1 MSKPRYRWWTFAKNM
16 IRDFPAVE
24 KEWKDIHAQSITA
37 NMSGMPR
44 SGGAGRTVETVALRQ
59 LKPEDQKL
67 YDAVTGAKEH
77 TILLPN
83 GTDRMK
89 LIRLMYWSGKPRTVQ
104 AVAKQIPVSEVTAK
118 RWHGDFVRLVG
129 VHYGFKDDT
138 YEPK

>member
-16 IRDFPAVE
+16 IRDFPSVE
-24 KEWKDIHAQSITA
+24 RDWKDIHAQSITA

-44 SGGAGRTVETVALRQ
+44 GGGSGRAVETTALRQ
-59 LKPEDQKL
+59 LPPEDQKL
-67 YDAVTGAKEH
+67 YDAVTGAREQ
-77 TILLPN
+77 TLLLPN
-83 GTDRMK
+83 GADRMK
-89 LIRLMYWSGKPRTVQ
+89 LVKEMYWSKKSKTVQ
-104 AVAKQIPVSEVTAK
+104 AAARCIPVSEVTAK